1 MLFPLQFAALDV
13 QTMIVI
19 IIGILFVFGKLFGFL
34 RNFASGSGGTPPL
47 LTGAP
52 SQVAGGTFIDKFIS
66 QIEQYSQSQM
76 PPLPVAEP
84 DFAPPILKN
93 VRRQHLPPVPQNPV
107 LNPARPAKAASGHE
121 YDAKVHISKVN
132 TDVAA
137 ITKMLGN
144 PITARQAVIASVI
157 LGRPVSESI

>member
-13 QTMIVI
+13 QTMIFI
-19 IIGILFVFGKLFGFL
+19 IIGILFVFGKIFGFL

-52 SQVAGGTFIDKFIS
+52 SQLAGGTFIEKFIS
-66 QIEQYSQSQM
+66 QIEQYAQSQM
-76 PPLPVAEP
+76 PPPPVAEP
-84 DFAPPILKN
+84 DFAPPILKKA
-93 VRRQHLPPVPQNPV
+93 RRQHLPPVPQNPV
-107 LNPARPAKAASGHE
+107 LNPAKAASGHE
-121 YDAKVHISKVN
+121 YDVKIHISKVN
-132 TDVAA
+132 TDAAA
-137 ITKMLGN
+137 IRKMLGN

>member
-13 QTMIVI
+13 QTIIFIIV
-19 IIGILFVFGKLFGFL
+19 GILFVFAKLFGFL

-52 SQVAGGTFIDKFIS
+52 SQVAGGTFIDRFIR
-66 QIEQYSQSQM
+66 QIEQYAQSQM
-76 PPLPVAEP
+76 PPLPVEEP

-107 LNPARPAKAASGHE
+107 LNPARPAKAASGHSGHE
-121 YDAKVHISKVN
+121 
-132 TDVAA
+132 
-137 ITKMLGN
+137 
-144 PITARQAVIASVI
+144 
-157 LGRPVSESI
+157 